1 MPDRDL
7 DITKFSYFAYR
18 KLKKTLGEFDA
29 VVECNEIAIRE
40 FIEKANKD
48 GTNKY
53 IQQLSHKHRVRVNEV
68 DFLKFSTRIRQ
79 YYVASVFQQAEQFIK
94 DFKAEWRIYFEGHEW
109 SELKNGETIFQNSV
123 RNLSIKLPN
132 DLIEIYEYYRIV
144 RNYMAHTD
152 RDVDELKR
160 RYNRISLNENE
171 FLRDLRINVTPN
183 PYDEIDFD
191 DFLILTNVVKH
202 IAYLFS
208 VSSKPDNE
216 TVAKILL
223 NKSKENGQST
233 FKGLKK
239 LMNNSDRFDRAI
251 KSFIKSTFGRFSQS
265 DKKEIAEIL
274 KSLLA

>member
-40 FIEKANKD
+40 FIEKAKSQ
-48 GTNKY
+48 GANKY
-53 IQQLSHKHRVRVNEV
+53 IQQLSHKHRVRVDEV

-94 DFKAEWRIYFEGHEW
+94 DFKAEWRAYFEGGEW
-109 SELKNGETIFQNSV
+109 SESKNGETVFQNTV
-123 RNLSIKLPN
+123 RNLSIELPN
-132 DLIEIYEYYRIV
+132 DLIEIYEYYRLV

-152 RDVDELKR
+152 RDVDELQKR
-160 RYNRISLNENE
+160 YKKIITNENE
-171 FLRDLRINVTPN
+171 FLKDLNIGNTPN
-183 PYDEIDFD
+183 SYDEIDFN
-191 DFLILTNVVKH
+191 DFLILTNIVKH

-208 VSSKPDNE
+208 VTSKPDNE
-216 TVAKILL
+216 AVAKILL
-223 NKSKENGQST
+223 NKSKEDGQKA

-239 LMNNSDRFDRAI
+239 LMNNSDRFDKAI
-251 KSFIKSTFGRFSQS
+251 KSFIKSTFGRFSQN
-265 DKKEIAEIL
+265 DEEEITRKL